1 MKWIGNISKKNI
13 ILHGGEVLR
22 AVVVFVYSSVGRVLF
37 KKAILVVVLE
47 SILQQRDQETP
58 SSVVISGSGL
68 KAVSSLNFFFCCS
81 LWTSQDFVFILINAT
96 VWRCIKSEGKWRL
109 KGKEEEAQ
117 KVVFH
122 IESLLQ
128 LCPALCTVLW

>member
-1 MKWIGNISKKNI
+1 MGTHETFHEIVWIKWIGNISKKNI

-58 SSVVISGSGL
+58 R
-68 KAVSSLNFFFCCS
+68 AVLLF
-81 LWTSQDFVFILINAT
+81 QA
-96 VWRCIKSEGKWRL
+96 EAWRL
-109 KGKEEEAQ
+109 
-117 KVVFH
+117 
-122 IESLLQ
+122 SLL
-128 LCPALCTVLW
+128 